1 MPCAGAVLPAKR
13 AGMSDKSF
21 TAVATLDELPLDGKK
36 VVKLGRLPI
45 LLCRT
50 QDGVFALRNECSH
63 AYAELDC
70 GRLRDGWIACPLHGA
85 RFDLET
91 GQPLKGPASEPIE
104 TFAVRVIDGTIE
116 VAV

>member
-1 MPCAGAVLPAKR
+1 
-13 AGMSDKSF
+13 MSDKSF
-21 TAVATLDELPLDGKK
+21 TPLATLAELPMEGKQ
-36 VVKLGRLPI
+36 VVRVGRSPI

-50 QDGVFALRNECSH
+50 EEGIFALRNECSH

-70 GRLRDGWIACPLHGA
+70 GRVRDGWIMCPLHGA

-91 GQPLKGPASEPIE
+91 GEALKGPATEPVE
-104 TFAVRVIDGTIE
+104 TFAVRLAGETIE

>member
-1 MPCAGAVLPAKR
+1 
-13 AGMSDKSF
+13 MSDKSF
-21 TAVATLDELPLDGKK
+21 TAVATLADLPLDGKK
-36 VVKLGRLPI
+36 LVKLGRLPI

-50 QDGVFALRNECSH
+50 EDGVFALRNECSH

-70 GRLRDGWIACPLHGA
+70 GRVRDGWIMCPLHGA

-91 GQPLKGPASEPIE
+91 GEALKGPATEPVEI
-104 TFAVRVIDGTIE
+104 FAVRITGDTIE